1 MSTGDP
7 AGGQDPWRKE
17 QERTGW
23 YGWIAFAGIMLIVLG
38 LFHGLMGLMA
48 IFEEDYYAVGDK
60 GLMISVDYS
69 AWGWVHLA
77 LGVLMVFA
85 GFALTRGA
93 TWARIVAVVAAV
105 VSALT
110 NVAFMSAYPIWSV
123 IMIAIC
129 ILVIFAVTA
138 HGDRDSLEGY

>member
-1 MSTGDP
+1 MSTGEP
-7 AGGQDPWRKE
+7 AGGQDPWRTE

-38 LFHGLMGLMA
+38 LFHL
-48 IFEEDYYAVGDK
+48 I
-60 GLMISVDYS
+60 
-69 AWGWVHLA
+69 
-77 LGVLMVFA
+77 LGIVTVFA

-93 TWARIVAVVAAV
+93 TWARIVAVVVAV

-123 IMIAIC
+123 IMIAIN